1 MDWRPIKAALTPA
14 PEEDE
19 VVENGWSVVWMDG
32 WTDDILELKVNHQ
45 NMNKLF
51 WGFVVVFLNP
61 PPPNVTLVCVILFQ
75 SFLILIFMRHIPPAA
90 HECCPR

>member
-61 PPPNVTLVCVILFQ
+61 PHPPPQRYTCLRYSVSI
-75 SFLILIFMRHIPPAA
+75 IFNPDIYETYSARST
-90 HECCPR
+90 